1 MKKILKPFRH
11 LLALL
16 AVILFAVAITHL
28 GVPMYIGA
36 AFVACWQLSQI
47 AMSKRRAMC
56 FNTTGLSPEQI
67 KEFEGILDGFKGYN
81 QMFKELAD
89 LAKVEGGFAA
99 IKKFPEMFK
108 TMGDEQD
115 RVKKELTKLR
125 KESML
130 RQGDTGVRYV
140 NGVPFVTDSC
150 ALALAG
156 IYMGCAARQEKWNS
170 KSLGDMEAGLTKA
183 AEYLGVTRA
192 ALTSADIPL
201 PTLYVPQIV
210 ELVYKYGQFRAN
222 ATVFPM
228 GAATVNLPQ
237 LKVGEDAFGI
247 IAASGNVGEKKVAAQ
262 NVTHTVQK
270 IGGII
275 RIPSEI
281 EEDTFIPLG
290 QFLARYVSRR
300 FAHFEDSIGFLGDN
314 SATYNRYGVGP
325 YCAAQNGT
333 PQLVQLAA
341 GKTKPSDSTLA
352 NWRKLRTVVNAAVL
366 QMGTACYYAHPTM
379 EALFVTFN
387 TLGAP
392 LVYRPAQGGQPAT
405 LDGFPI
411 KWVGVMQAYTEAAAP
426 SAFLGLF
433 GDLSY
438 WFLDERGTPRVET
451 SREVY
456 FATDEIGMRA
466 IERIDVEAMAPDAMS
481 ALQTPAQ

>member
-1 MKKILKPFRH
+1 MKKILKPYRH
-11 LLALL
+11 LLALF
-16 AVILFAVAITHL
+16 AVILFAVGLAHL
-28 GVPMYIGA
+28 GAPPLPCALLVG
-36 AFVACWQLSQI
+36 CWQLSQI
-47 AMSKRRAMC
+47 AMSRRTAMC
-56 FNTTGLSPEQI
+56 YTTVLSPEQI
-67 KEFEGILDGFKGYN
+67 KEFEGILEGFKGYN
-81 QMFKELAD
+81 GMFKELAE

-99 IKKFPEMFK
+99 IKKLPDLLK
-108 TMGDEQD
+108 TMGDDQEKL
-115 RVKKELTKLR
+115 KKDLGKLR
-125 KESML
+125 KQSLL
-130 RQGDTGVRYV
+130 REGDTGVRYV

-150 ALALAG
+150 ALAMAG
-156 IYMGCAARQEKWNS
+156 IYMGCAARQDKWNS

-183 AEYLGVTRA
+183 ADYLGVTRA

-201 PTLYVPQIV
+201 PVIYVPQIV

-228 GAATVNLPQ
+228 GAPTMNLPQ

-247 IAASGNVGEKKVAAQ
+247 IAASGQVGEKKVSAV

-314 SATYNRYGVGP
+314 TATYNRYGVGP
-325 YCAAQNGT
+325 YVAAQPNT
-333 PQLVQLAA
+333 PQLALMPA

-352 NWRKLRTVVNAAVL
+352 QWRKLRTLVNAAVL
-366 QMGTACYYAHPTM
+366 QMGSACYYANPTM

-387 TLGAP
+387 TIGAP
-392 LVYRPAQGGQPAT
+392 LIYRPAQGNQPAT

-411 KWVGVMQAYTEAAAP
+411 KWVGIMQSYQEVAAP
-426 SAFLGLF
+426 GTFLGLF

-481 ALQTPAQ
+481 ALQTAAQ